1 MDEIKRQVKRAQ
13 WRLNF
18 NQFLTMV
25 SWSMFA
31 SLLVGVIGLAIP
43 KIWVLQIDA
52 VVWQWSWIAGSA
64 AVGLIVASV
73 WTYLARRSAI
83 EAAIELD
90 RRFGLRER
98 VSSTLSLAPQEL
110 DSEVGRALVN
120 DASRRVERID
130 VRDQF
135 KVQPSW
141 RLVLPV
147 VSAIAIVGITLL
159 PNAALKQATAS
170 TTPPTESQKVVKAAA
185 EKLKQKLRDTQKK
198 AEELGL
204 KDAELL
210 KQIDREVDKLT
221 AKDGLDRKDA
231 MIKIN
236 DLAKEVQK
244 KKEGL
249 AGADEMRKNL
259 EKLKDVQKGPADK
272 TADALKN
279 GDFGKAKEELE
290 KLQQDLKDGKLSQEK
305 KEELA
310 KQLEQL
316 SEKLKGMADE
326 HKEARENLAKD
337 IEKKMQSGDPKQMA
351 EASDLQEK
359 LDKMDTQ
366 AAQMEKMNERMSEK
380 LAECAKCMK
389 SGSKEGEKQALDE
402 LGDLAES
409 LDELQEQLDQLENL
423 DEVMDQLASAKGAM
437 RGKDGMEGEGMEGEG
452 EGQGKG
458 KGNQPGKGMGEGQGE
473 GERPEEET
481 DKNFYD
487 SRVAADPKKGES
499 IRIGDAGGK
508 NIAGVTREGLK
519 EEVTAGRAK
528 DPDALN
534 DVTLPREQRDH
545 ARQYFERFRTG
556 E

>member
-1 MDEIKRQVKRAQ
+1 MDEIKRQVQRAQ

-25 SWSMFA
+25 SWSLFA

-43 KIWVLQIDA
+43 KIWVLKLDTQI
-52 VVWQWSWIAGSA
+52 WQWSWIAGSA
-64 AVGLIVASV
+64 AVGLIVAGV

-83 EAAIELD
+83 EAAIEVD

-98 VSSTLSLAPQEL
+98 ISSTLTLAPQEL

-130 VRDQF
+130 IRDQF
-135 KVQPSW
+135 KVEPSW
-141 RLVLPV
+141 RLALPV
-147 VSAIAIVGITLL
+147 LSALLVVGMTFL
-159 PNAALKQATAS
+159 PNAALKQANAAAEN
-170 TTPPTESQKVVKAAA
+170 PTESQKVVKAAA

-221 AKDGLDRKDA
+221 EKNGLDRKDA

-236 DLAKEVQK
+236 DLAKEIQK

-249 AGADEMRKNL
+249 SGADEMKKAL

-272 TADALKN
+272 TAEALKN
-279 GDFGKAKEELE
+279 GDFGKAKEEIE
-290 KLQQDLKDGKLSQEK
+290 KLAQDLKEGKLTPEK

-310 KQLEQL
+310 KQLEQMA
-316 SEKLKGMADE
+316 EKLKGMAE
-326 HKEARENLAKD
+326 SHKEARENLAKE
-337 IEKKMQSGDPKQMA
+337 IEKKMQSGDPKEMA
-351 EASDLQEK
+351 EASKLQEQ
-359 LDKMDTQ
+359 LDKMDSQ
-366 AAQMEKMNERMSEK
+366 SAQMEQMNQRMSDK

-389 SGSKEGEKQALDE
+389 SGSKEGEKMALDE
-402 LGDLAES
+402 LSELAEN

-423 DEVMDQLASAKGAM
+423 DEVMDQLASAKDAM
-437 RGKDGMEGEGMEGEG
+437 RGKGSEGMEGEG
-452 EGQGKG
+452 EGEGEGKG
-458 KGNQPGKGMGEGQGE
+458 KGDKSGRGLGEGQGE

-508 NIAGVTREGLK
+508 NVAGVTREALK

-528 DPDALN
+528 EPDALN